1 MLCSDFWV
9 KRVQMEGQYDS
20 SDHGV
25 VMGRKKK
32 NMGICTDKQTAKEH
46 VFMSHDVCE
55 CVILLAVRGER
66 VWARRQQ
73 IHPPLGAQSEGR

>member
-32 NMGICTDKQTAKEH
+32 NMGICTDKQQKNM
-46 VFMSHDVCE
+46 F
-55 CVILLAVRGER
+55 L
-66 VWARRQQ
+66 
-73 IHPPLGAQSEGR
+73 